1 MATRKQF
8 THLTATHPLVEELNS
23 GKHEWWAKLVNH
35 SHKDPDINIQV
46 RGDYLSVYSRMG
58 SLLTVRLNEKKQIVC
73 SIHYKYLIASPRCE
87 YVDAIPSGED
97 LTVSL
102 PSCDLVTSILDEKN
116 FKRIKQNIARIAGEE
131 KSIQSKLVEKNR
143 NTLLDVEIAF
153 SESGTLIDP
162 EEEEASSSRK
172 TRIDLVNYDK
182 NHNALVFIEL
192 KHIFDGRLYSD
203 SKGRKE
209 INDQIAKYKVF
220 AQNHEAEIIKTYND
234 VIEVKRVL
242 GLLPNDS
249 ALKSAIIESVEPR
262 PILAIAAY
270 NQDIIDVRRKLVEK
284 DLNSDNL
291 AALYFFGSA
300 IDLNL
305 PLKKDKNKE
314 LFLKIGANPVTA

>member
-1 MATRKQF
+1 MATPKQF
-8 THLTATHPLVEELNS
+8 VHLTATHPLVKELLKP
-23 GKHEWWAKLVNH
+23 GKHEWWTKLVNH
-35 SHKDPDINIQV
+35 SHNDPDINIQV
-46 RGDYLSVYSRMG
+46 RDDYLSVYSRMG

-73 SIHYKYLIASPRCE
+73 STHYKYLIDSRLDE
-87 YVDAIPSGED
+87 YVNLIPDGKD
-97 LTVSL
+97 LTVDGR
-102 PSCDLVTSILDEKN
+102 SCDLVPSILEEKN
-116 FKRIKQNIARIAGEE
+116 FKRIKSNIARLAGEE
-131 KSIQSKLVEKNR
+131 KNIQSKLVEKNC

-153 SESGTLIDP
+153 SESGTLIDS
-162 EEEEASSSRK
+162 EDDEAPSSRK

-182 NHNALVFIEL
+182 NRNALVFIEL
-192 KHIFDGRLYSD
+192 KQIFDGRLYSD

-220 AQNHEAEIIKTYND
+220 AQNHEKEIIRTYND

-242 GLLPNDS
+242 GLLPKDS
-249 ALKSAIIESVEPR
+249 ALKSVIIERVEPR

-270 NQDIIDVRRKLVEK
+270 NQDIINVRRELVAK
-284 DLNSDNL
+284 NLNRDNL

-314 LFLKIGANPVTA
+314 LFI